1 MNNTMDSFIYG
12 VIKVTLEYHVY
23 PDNPEKNHIE
33 TRAWYLDDNN
43 NKIKTVSTSD
53 KPQLKVV
60 HAVSEYNKPTY
71 QNGVAD
77 EELLVINT
85 TDYSLFETKYITH

>member
-1 MNNTMDSFIYG
+1 MDSFIYG
-12 VIKVTLEYHVY
+12 VVKVTLEYHTY
-23 PDNPEKNHIE
+23 PNNPEKNHIE

-71 QNGVAD
+71 QNDLMG
-77 EELLVINT
+77 ETLVINT
-85 TDYSLFETKYITH
+85 NDYSLFETKYITH

>member
-33 TRAWYLDDNN
+33 TRAWYLDDND

-71 QNGVAD
+71 QNDLMGEA
-77 EELLVINT
+77 LVINT
-85 TDYSLFETKYITH
+85 TDYSIFETKYITH

>member
-1 MNNTMDSFIYG
+1 MNNIMDSFIYG
-12 VIKVTLEYHVY
+12 VVKVTLEYHTY
-23 PDNPEKNHIE
+23 PNNPEKNHIE

-71 QNGVAD
+71 QNDLMG
-77 EELLVINT
+77 EMLVINT
-85 TDYSLFETKYITH
+85 NDYSLFETKYITH

>member
-12 VIKVTLEYHVY
+12 VVKVTLEYHVY

-43 NKIKTVSTSD
+43 NKIKTVSTSNN
-53 KPQLKVV
+53 PQLKVV
-60 HAVSEYNKPTY
+60 HAASEHNKPTY
-71 QNGVAD
+71 QNDLMG
-77 EELLVINT
+77 ETLVINT
-85 TDYSLFETKYITH
+85 NDYSIFETKYITH

>member
-12 VIKVTLEYHVY
+12 VIKVTPEYHVY

-71 QNGVAD
+71 QNDLMG
-77 EELLVINT
+77 ETLVINT
-85 TDYSLFETKYITH
+85 NDYSLFETKYITH

>member
-1 MNNTMDSFIYG
+1 MDSFIYG
-12 VIKVTLEYHVY
+12 VVKVTLEYHTY
-23 PDNPEKNHIE
+23 PNNPEKNHIE

-71 QNGVAD
+71 QNDLMG
-77 EELLVINT
+77 EMLVINT
-85 TDYSLFETKYITH
+85 NDYSLFETKYTTH

>member
-1 MNNTMDSFIYG
+1 MNDSFIYG
-12 VIKVTLEYHVY
+12 VIKVTIEYHVY
-23 PDNPEKNHIE
+23 PDNPEKNHTE
-33 TRAWYLDDNN
+33 TRAWYLDDND

-71 QNGVAD
+71 QNDLMGEA
-77 EELLVINT
+77 LVINT
-85 TDYSLFETKYITH
+85 NDYSLFETKYITH

>member
-1 MNNTMDSFIYG
+1 MNKTMDSFIYG
-12 VIKVTLEYHVY
+12 VVKVTLEYHVY

-71 QNGVAD
+71 QNDLMG
-77 EELLVINT
+77 ETLVINT
-85 TDYSLFETKYITH
+85 NDYSLFETKYITH

>member
-33 TRAWYLDDNN
+33 TRAGYLDDNN

-71 QNGVAD
+71 RNDLMG
-77 EELLVINT
+77 ETLVINT
-85 TDYSLFETKYITH
+85 NDYSLFETKYITH

>member
-1 MNNTMDSFIYG
+1 M
-12 VIKVTLEYHVY
+12 Y

-71 QNGVAD
+71 QNDLMG
-77 EELLVINT
+77 ETLVINT
-85 TDYSLFETKYITH
+85 NDYSLFETKYITH

>member
-1 MNNTMDSFIYG
+1 MDSFIYG
-12 VIKVTLEYHVY
+12 VVKVTLEYHTY
-23 PDNPEKNHIE
+23 PNNPEKNHIE
-33 TRAWYLDDNN
+33 TRAWYLDDN

-71 QNGVAD
+71 QNDLMG
-77 EELLVINT
+77 EMLVINT
-85 TDYSLFETKYITH
+85 NDYSLFETKYITH